1 MRSTAG
7 VYRCSE
13 RSEAVA
19 ANVSRI
25 FCIIMHDRPDKAVA
39 TAKVRAIVKRLFPA
53 DGSVRSRLRFLRTFG
68 LRRSHLRRIPE
79 GVRSVLFVCH
89 GNIIRSP
96 MAQALLERHLSD
108 ADCHEISV
116 ASAGLYAKPDRG
128 ADERALVAARE
139 FGVSLDNHRCRP
151 VTKEMVEQFDAIV
164 GMDCLN
170 AAALLKRY
178 PAARE
183 KVFLLGA
190 IDDGKCSRP
199 IEITDPYTG
208 ELTDVRRCYEI
219 LNSRVHGLANLLND
233 AANDPDGK
241 GNGKNAH

>member
-1 MRSTAG
+1 
-7 VYRCSE
+7 
-13 RSEAVA
+13 
-19 ANVSRI
+19 
-25 FCIIMHDRPDKAVA
+25 
-39 TAKVRAIVKRLFPA
+39 
-53 DGSVRSRLRFLRTFG
+53 
-68 LRRSHLRRIPE
+68 
-79 GVRSVLFVCH
+79 
-89 GNIIRSP
+89 
-96 MAQALLERHLSD
+96 MAEALLERHLSD

-128 ADERALVAARE
+128 ADERALIAARE

-183 KVFLLGA
+183 KIFLLGA
-190 IDDGKCSRP
+190 IDDGRRSRA

-208 ELTDVRRCYEI
+208 DLTDIRRSYEI
-219 LNSRVHGLANLLND
+219 LQAHVSRLARLLVPADQHKKKNSVNISSNSQVPAL
-233 AANDPDGK
+233 
-241 GNGKNAH
+241 